1 MTNFEEN
8 IQQMFKGIE
17 LCLKEKLQFP
27 TLSLI
32 YTVID
37 NLAYIAYGDIG
48 VEKRYKKWI
57 TEYMFKEKNLNVTPM
72 DLYSAR
78 CAILHTLTPNSKKT
92 NEKKASVIAYSW
104 GNYDVNILDK
114 SISYSNKEL
123 KALHINDL
131 YDSLRKGTIKFLN
144 SEILKE
150 KECLKRMDEHYG
162 KISKEILI
170 DYNNSFINSKG

>member
-1 MTNFEEN
+1 MTNFEKD

-32 YTVID
+32 YTIID

-92 NEKKASVIAYSW
+92 NEKKAFVITYAW
-104 GNYDVNILDK
+104 GNYDVNILEK
-114 SISYSNKEL
+114 SISYSNQKF

-131 YDSLRKGTIKFLN
+131 YDSLVKGTIKFFN
-144 SEILKE
+144 SDILKE

-170 DYNNSFINSKG
+170 KYNDSFK